1 MVFDVTY
8 HGTHTCQQKTTKP
21 NSNLLIAKQKPDQVR
36 DQDSKPIKPFQPE
49 VKLKTEEGFYSG
61 LMQLPVPSFLSGFSE
76 TNFLSLSDVGEY
88 GDFHEWIPM
97 AGY

>member
-8 HGTHTCQQKTTKP
+8 HGTHTCQQKTNKP